1 MKDILKPALRL
12 FIITAVAALLLAG
25 TYLITVEPIAE
36 QEAAAAEAARAEV
49 LPAEIYAHVD
59 GAGLADNADF
69 ANINADEIYSA
80 YDADGN
86 FLGATI
92 GVSAKGFNPGIM
104 MTVGIDAEG
113 NVTGISI
120 MSHEETPGLGAKILN
135 DDFRAQYAGKAADGG
150 LAVIKS
156 GTPADN
162 EIQSISGA
170 TKSSKGVTDG
180 VNLAARC
187 FNEYVLPALAE

>member
-1 MKDILKPALRL
+1 MKDILRPALRL

-25 TYLITVEPIAE
+25 TYLITAAPIAE
-36 QEAAAAEAARAEV
+36 QEKAAAEAARAEV
-49 LPAEIYAHVD
+49 LPADMYTQLD
-59 GAGLADNADF
+59 M
-69 ANINADEIYSA
+69 ANIADDEEFAGITEVYTA

-86 FLGATI
+86 FIGATI
-92 GVSAKGFNPGIM
+92 GVTAKGFNPGIM
-104 MTVGIDAEG
+104 MTVGINADSV
-113 NVTGISI
+113 VTGISI
-120 MSHEETPGLGAKILN
+120 TGHEETPGLGAKILN
-135 DDFRAQYAGKAADGG
+135 DEFKTQYTGKAADGS

-187 FNEYVLPALAE
+187 FNEFVLPALAE